1 MARVKSFMYP
11 VAFGVYTNDANSCA
25 LRAYSYV
32 TDTAFERTQ
41 DLFRLE
47 GREFGQP
54 TAQTI
59 SHKLMLEAGLECMG
73 VFGKG
78 RVKENFAY
86 WCRQDKPIDERYD
99 EDQKGVT
106 LKTFCETYNNGK
118 YAVYIKG
125 HITVVHDGK
134 IVDSFAQRG
143 NAAVITAYR
152 KPE

>member
-78 RVKENFAY
+78 RVKENFAQ
-86 WCRQDKPIDERYD
+86 WCIKDDECN
-99 EDQKGVT
+99 EDQKGMT
-106 LKTFCETYNNGK
+106 LKTFCKTYNKGK